1 MSGPDTATR
10 FDAWAS
16 TYEHSVLQP
25 TLYVPAQQR
34 ALQLVRQL
42 MPRPQRLLDVGC
54 GTGRLLRQA
63 RHQYPEALLVGIDT
77 AWGMVASAAAT
88 TNAELAIHHVRAA
101 AEQLPF
107 ADRTF
112 DLVMATMSLRHWTD
126 PATAIAQIDRVLIP
140 GGALVVADV
149 FPTHQRR
156 GLPAAALRR
165 RGRGHSGVPAE
176 FAAVLPA
183 KGLLVVGCDRLP
195 WFPLPARGA
204 RCCRVLAPT
213 PLGGTPPRVGGRT
226 PQEWGVASLAQG
238 VFEQCTGRA
247 PGGIRSP
254 TRGLEVAG
262 IIPRRSSTCI
272 AGNRWTL
279 CERRIIANRS

>member
-63 RHQYPEALLVGIDT
+63 RHQYPEALLVGIAT

-140 GGALVVADV
+140 GGALVVA
-149 FPTHQRR
+149 
-156 GLPAAALRR
+156 
-165 RGRGHSGVPAE
+165 AE

-195 WFPLPARGA
+195 WFRLPDIHVIAARKPLCPDS
-204 RCCRVLAPT
+204 AP
-213 PLGGTPPRVGGRT
+213 PKQP
-226 PQEWGVASLAQG
+226 
-238 VFEQCTGRA
+238 
-247 PGGIRSP
+247 
-254 TRGLEVAG
+254 
-262 IIPRRSSTCI
+262 
-272 AGNRWTL
+272 
-279 CERRIIANRS
+279 

>member
-101 AEQLPF
+101 A
-107 ADRTF
+107 
-112 DLVMATMSLRHWTD
+112 
-126 PATAIAQIDRVLIP
+126 
-140 GGALVVADV
+140 
-149 FPTHQRR
+149 
-156 GLPAAALRR
+156 
-165 RGRGHSGVPAE
+165 
-176 FAAVLPA
+176 LPA

-195 WFPLPARGA
+195 WFRLPDIHVIAARKPLCPDS
-204 RCCRVLAPT
+204 AP
-213 PLGGTPPRVGGRT
+213 PKQP
-226 PQEWGVASLAQG
+226 
-238 VFEQCTGRA
+238 
-247 PGGIRSP
+247 
-254 TRGLEVAG
+254 
-262 IIPRRSSTCI
+262 
-272 AGNRWTL
+272 
-279 CERRIIANRS
+279 

>member
-165 RGRGHSGVPAE
+165 RGRGPYPTRWHATSRWWSHTPGVGGGLSGP
-176 FAAVLPA
+176 
-183 KGLLVVGCDRLP
+183 GCVRAMYGSR
-195 WFPLPARGA
+195 AR
-204 RCCRVLAPT
+204 RDSIPD
-213 PLGGTPPRVGGRT
+213 PRV
-226 PQEWGVASLAQG
+226 
-238 VFEQCTGRA
+238 
-247 PGGIRSP
+247 
-254 TRGLEVAG
+254 
-262 IIPRRSSTCI
+262 RSSRD
-272 AGNRWTL
+272 NSSPLFYLHRW
-279 CERRIIANRS
+279 

>member
-16 TYEHSVLQP
+16 NYEHSVLQP

-195 WFPLPARGA
+195 WFRLPDIHVIAARKPLCPDSS
-204 RCCRVLAPT
+204 
-213 PLGGTPPRVGGRT
+213 PPKQ
-226 PQEWGVASLAQG
+226 P
-238 VFEQCTGRA
+238 
-247 PGGIRSP
+247 
-254 TRGLEVAG
+254 
-262 IIPRRSSTCI
+262 
-272 AGNRWTL
+272 
-279 CERRIIANRS
+279 

>member
-16 TYEHSVLQP
+16 TYEHSVLQS
-25 TLYVPAQQR
+25 TLYVPAQRR

-42 MPRPQRLLDVGC
+42 MPRPQRVLDVGC

-140 GGALVVADV
+140 GGVLVVADV

-156 GLPAAALRR
+156 GLPAAGLRR
-165 RGRGHSGVPAE
+165 RGGGHGGVPAE
-176 FAAVLPA
+176 FTVLTA
-183 KGLLVVGCDRLP
+183 KGLAVVGCDRMP
-195 WFPLPARGA
+195 WFRLPDIHVIAARKPLCPD
-204 RCCRVLAPT
+204 
-213 PLGGTPPRVGGRT
+213 
-226 PQEWGVASLAQG
+226 
-238 VFEQCTGRA
+238 RA
-247 PGGIRSP
+247 PP
-254 TRGLEVAG
+254 KQ
-262 IIPRRSSTCI
+262 P
-272 AGNRWTL
+272 
-279 CERRIIANRS
+279 

>member
-176 FAAVLPA
+176 FAAVLLDAAGSWPLPHSVA
-183 KGLLVVGCDRLP
+183 RHLALVVAHPRSGG
-195 WFPLPARGA
+195 WPLW
-204 RCCRVLAPT
+204 
-213 PLGGTPPRVGGRT
+213 PRVCSSNVR
-226 PQEWGVASLAQG
+226 VARPEG
-238 VFEQCTGRA
+238 FDPR
-247 PGGIRSP
+247 P
-254 TRGLEVAG
+254 AG
-262 IIPRRSSTCI
+262 
-272 AGNRWTL
+272 
-279 CERRIIANRS
+279 

>member
-10 FDAWAS
+10 FEAWAS

-34 ALQLVRQL
+34 ALQLSRQL

-77 AWGMVASAAAT
+77 AWGMVAIAAT
-88 TNAELAIHHVRAA
+88 TITAAPAIRHVRAA

-140 GGALVVADV
+140 GGVLVVADV
-149 FPTHQRR
+149 FPARRHR
-156 GLPAAALRR
+156 GLPAAVLRP

-176 FAAVLPA
+176 AAAVLTA
-183 KGLLVVGCDRLP
+183 KGLVVVGCDRMP
-195 WFPLPARGA
+195 WFRLPDIHVIAARKPLCPD
-204 RCCRVLAPT
+204 
-213 PLGGTPPRVGGRT
+213 
-226 PQEWGVASLAQG
+226 
-238 VFEQCTGRA
+238 RA
-247 PGGIRSP
+247 PP
-254 TRGLEVAG
+254 KQ
-262 IIPRRSSTCI
+262 P
-272 AGNRWTL
+272 
-279 CERRIIANRS
+279 

>member
-16 TYEHSVLQP
+16 TYEHSVLQR
-25 TLYVPAQQR
+25 T
-34 ALQLVRQL
+34 LQLVRQL

-165 RGRGHSGVPAE
+165 RGRGHSGVPA
-176 FAAVLPA
+176 V
-183 KGLLVVGCDRLP
+183 
-195 WFPLPARGA
+195 
-204 RCCRVLAPT
+204 
-213 PLGGTPPRVGGRT
+213 
-226 PQEWGVASLAQG
+226 
-238 VFEQCTGRA
+238 
-247 PGGIRSP
+247 
-254 TRGLEVAG
+254 
-262 IIPRRSSTCI
+262 
-272 AGNRWTL
+272 
-279 CERRIIANRS
+279 